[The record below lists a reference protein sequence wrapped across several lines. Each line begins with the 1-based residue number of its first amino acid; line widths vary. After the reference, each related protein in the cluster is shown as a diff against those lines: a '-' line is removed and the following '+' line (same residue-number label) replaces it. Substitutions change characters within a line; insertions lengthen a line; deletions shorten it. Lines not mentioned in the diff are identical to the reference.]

1 MFMDEDYEDIREG
14 LTAHGLPP
22 NAVEFIITNAQ
33 ITNNV
38 DKLRTELGV
47 EPRED

>member
-1 MFMDEDYEDIREG
+1 MDEDYEDIRDELRQHG
-14 LTAHGLPP
+14 LTTRT
-22 NAVEFIITNAQ
+22 VEFIITNAQ

-38 DKLRTELGV
+38 DKLREELGV